1 MSASLLAQS
10 GGPAEGEKMPRRPHH
25 SDDDDDDDA
34 PPAAVSLASSKA
46 AAKERSQLERDT
58 RSGAAAA
65 NKFARKERA
74 AAQTGDLRTDATP
87 FPVELLPDVA
97 AELEREARAAPPPTV
112 DGDGGAAAAAAPPSK
127 KAQRREE
134 RRAQRR
140 EERGAPAV
148 VRRGAENTAYA
159 VLPPADSLS
168 LGLAPSQSGLREFLD
183 AQLYGDRVPRVAGA
197 TLAALRKQ
205 RPAAN
210 FATAAPP
217 AAAAR
222 SAAGAKRRRQRERRA
237 QQPKAPKVV
246 DLAAATSLDRRAAKM
261 KRDAAAGRSSRKYG

>member
-1 MSASLLAQS
+1 ML
-10 GGPAEGEKMPRRPHH
+10 RRPHH

-97 AELEREARAAPPPTV
+97 AELEPARRAAPPPTV
-112 DGDGGAAAAAAPPSK
+112 DGDGGAAAARRRRRRRRSGARARVHSGARSGRAGGWAAR
-127 KAQRREE
+127 RREY
-134 RRAQRR
+134 
-140 EERGAPAV
+140 G
-148 VRRGAENTAYA
+148 YA

-168 LGLAPSQSGLREFLD
+168 LGLAPSQSGLREPT
-183 AQLYGDRVPRVAGA
+183 QPTA
-197 TLAALRKQ
+197 TARASPARRSALR
-205 RPAAN
+205 AAAGGQLRDGS
-210 FATAAPP
+210 ATGGGSAERGGRE
-217 AAAAR
+217 AAAA
-222 SAAGAKRRRQRERRA
+222 GERRA
-237 QQPKAPKVV
+237 QQPKAP
-246 DLAAATSLDRRAAKM
+246 RR
-261 KRDAAAGRSSRKYG
+261 DSRGDVA

>member
-1 MSASLLAQS
+1 MLDTGKRERKAVNYLAPGVSSAELRGH
-10 GGPAEGEKMPRRPHH
+10 GGGGSHGGGA
-25 SDDDDDDDA
+25 DDD
-34 PPAAVSLASSKA
+34 
-46 AAKERSQLERDT
+46 R
-58 RSGAAAA
+58 
-65 NKFARKERA
+65 RA
-74 AAQTGDLRTDATP
+74 ARLPKHLR
-87 FPVELLPDVA
+87 LPRMD
-97 AELEREARAAPPPTV
+97 EWQFHARARLTELHALEEELWARARADV
-112 DGDGGAAAAAAPPSK
+112 DACEH
-127 KAQRREE
+127 EE

>member
-1 MSASLLAQS
+1 M
-10 GGPAEGEKMPRRPHH
+10 
-25 SDDDDDDDA
+25 
-34 PPAAVSLASSKA
+34 
-46 AAKERSQLERDT
+46 
-58 RSGAAAA
+58 
-65 NKFARKERA
+65 
-74 AAQTGDLRTDATP
+74 
-87 FPVELLPDVA
+87 
-97 AELEREARAAPPPTV
+97 
-112 DGDGGAAAAAAPPSK
+112 
-127 KAQRREE
+127 
-134 RRAQRR
+134 
-140 EERGAPAV
+140 

-183 AQLYGDRVPRVAGA
+183 AQLHGDRVPRVAGA
-197 TLAALRKQ
+197 TLAALWKQ

>member
-97 AELEREARAAPPPTV
+97 AELEGAVAEQIRAQLAGSGSSYAVAQQATPT
-112 DGDGGAAAAAAPPSK
+112 AAA
-127 KAQRREE
+127 
-134 RRAQRR
+134 
-140 EERGAPAV
+140 
-148 VRRGAENTAYA
+148 VRTT
-159 VLPPADSLS
+159 LT
-168 LGLAPSQSGLREFLD
+168 LR
-183 AQLYGDRVPRVAGA
+183 
-197 TLAALRKQ
+197 
-205 RPAAN
+205 
-210 FATAAPP
+210 
-217 AAAAR
+217 
-222 SAAGAKRRRQRERRA
+222 
-237 QQPKAPKVV
+237 
-246 DLAAATSLDRRAAKM
+246 
-261 KRDAAAGRSSRKYG
+261 